1 MPPPLPVAP
10 QGIRYPPSS
19 TTLPSLEVG
28 IFLDFNCPF
37 SRKIFNTVMQVAGA
51 NIVDDLQ
58 FVFHLVPQPWHPQS
72 SILHEFGLAVKELF
86 GGEAFFKYASLIFS
100 DAQTSVFDDQV
111 FEKSRKQIYEILCKL
126 GKDFVEDEAKIMDFL
141 TIKPGSGNSGNSAT
155 NLLKLCVKYHRVR
168 SVHVTPTVFING
180 VEAPDVSSGWT
191 VDQWTEKLKS
201 V

>member
-1 MPPPLPVAP
+1 
-10 QGIRYPPSS
+10 
-19 TTLPSLEVG
+19 
-28 IFLDFNCPF
+28 
-37 SRKIFNTVMQVAGA
+37 MQVAGT
-51 NIVDDLQ
+51 NNVENLQ

-72 SILHEFGLAVKELF
+72 SILHEYGLVVRELF
-86 GGEAFFKYASLIFS
+86 GNKAFFKYASLIFS

-111 FEKSRKQIYEILCKL
+111 FEKSRKQLYEHLCKL
-126 GKDFVEDEAKIMDFL
+126 SQDFVDEAKIMDFL

-155 NLLKLCVKYHRVR
+155 NMLKLCVKYHRVR